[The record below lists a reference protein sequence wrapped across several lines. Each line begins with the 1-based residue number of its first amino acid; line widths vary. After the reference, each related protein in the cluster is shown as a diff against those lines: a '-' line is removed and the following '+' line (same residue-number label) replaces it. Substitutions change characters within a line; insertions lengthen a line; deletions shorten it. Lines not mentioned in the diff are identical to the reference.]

1 MTVALTITELL
12 AYSDHERA
20 KWREWFRADPS
31 RLGIIFQAGGRF
43 PTIGSVLDHLFLVER
58 RHLSRLQGVAVPD
71 RTGVDITSVDAL
83 FEYADRVRADYRAYV
98 TALPDASAPIVL
110 KINVGTFDVPRR
122 KLALQILLHEVRHL
136 AQIAYAARIAGHEP
150 PELLDYLFSPE
161 PV

>member
-1 MTVALTITELL
+1 MTVALTLADLL

-20 KWREWFRADPS
+20 KWRDWFRADPS
-31 RLGIIFQAGGRF
+31 RLSIVFQPGGRF

-71 RTGVDITSVDAL
+71 RTGVDLTSADAL

-98 TALPDASAPIVL
+98 TALPDPSAAIVL
-110 KINVGTFDVPRR
+110 TINVGTFEVPRR

-136 AQIAYAARIAGHEP
+136 AQIAYAARLAGHEP